1 MAGIALSGGVSQS
14 DLDSLAG
21 QIPKPATVT
30 PLADANGGAI
40 GVEPARFALEDHQ
53 HRRPL
58 SSTYVTLASD
68 GKATATFSR
77 TFVNKPTLNLT
88 ETDAAES
95 AQPLTLRGQSW
106 VLDTNGLYIGV
117 VIKGMRS
124 QTLPPIGQ
132 LSVSAL
138 LTAVVAGVNAIAT
151 ALGGFNVFGGSVTGA
166 VVSVIAVARSDVS
179 AT

>member
-1 MAGIALSGGVSQS
+1 MPETTGGLNPAAINALVQ
-14 DLDSLAG
+14 AA
-21 QIPKPATVT
+21 IPKPATSV
-30 PLADANGGAI
+30 PSPEAVGGSA
-40 GVEPARFALEDHQ
+40 GTNAAKFAQEGHQ
-53 HRRPL
+53 HPRL
-58 SSTYVTLASD
+58 TSTTYATLASD
-68 GKATATFSR
+68 GTATVMFSR
-77 TFVNKPTLNLT
+77 SFVNKPGINLT
-88 ETDAAES
+88 ETDAAAS

-106 VLDTNGLYIGV
+106 IQDGNGAYTGV

-138 LTAVVAGVNAIAT
+138 LTAVTTGVNAIAT

-179 AT
+179 SS